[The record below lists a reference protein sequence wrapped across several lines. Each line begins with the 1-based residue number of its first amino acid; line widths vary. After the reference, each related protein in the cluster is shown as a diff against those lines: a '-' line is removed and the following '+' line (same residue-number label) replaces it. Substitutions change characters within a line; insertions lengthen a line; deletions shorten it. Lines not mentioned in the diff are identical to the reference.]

1 LVVFTLKLPGVATYA
16 GVNDVEAAVVATA
29 AAAGLRVL
37 ARTHLTYNRYEFT
50 VFFEREASN

>member
-1 LVVFTLKLPGVATYA
+1 
-16 GVNDVEAAVVATA
+16 VNDVEAAVVATA